1 MVTSASCEGSSKAD
15 SSTAHDQTGYTPSH
29 RLPPSCGAYRILQ
42 CKNPSAATLGPGTTT
57 GCSLRVA
64 SSCCAQSCSAKER
77 GFRLLCT
84 SRAIH
89 QKFSLSGGMMKSE
102 GKKTRS
108 KWPRTSV
115 TRGQEGSRPSDCS
128 ARKEKRQPVHLAAGD
143 EALQTGTDVALT
155 GGDLKVSVNDAVKR
169 LELAKS

>member
-102 GKKTRS
+102 GKKNKIKMAENIRHKGPRREPPIRLLS
-108 KWPRTSV
+108 KEREKTACAFSC
-115 TRGQEGSRPSDCS
+115 RGRGPSDRHRCHPHGRRS
-128 ARKEKRQPVHLAAGD
+128 QSIRK
-143 EALQTGTDVALT
+143 
-155 GGDLKVSVNDAVKR
+155 
-169 LELAKS
+169 